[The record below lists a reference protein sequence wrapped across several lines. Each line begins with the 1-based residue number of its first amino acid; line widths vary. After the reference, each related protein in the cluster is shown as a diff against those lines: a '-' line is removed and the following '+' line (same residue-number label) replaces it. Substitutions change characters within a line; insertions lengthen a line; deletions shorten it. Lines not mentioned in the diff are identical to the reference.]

1 MLYLLLARPAPDV
14 EVGHREK
21 QELCGRSLTEH
32 IVASLNEMEYG
43 GDGACEAVAKTN
55 ATGKI
60 VVLVRSQIDL
70 KTTEG

>member
-1 MLYLLLARPAPDV
+1 
-14 EVGHREK
+14 
-21 QELCGRSLTEH
+21 
-32 IVASLNEMEYG
+32 MEYG